1 MKKKYSKVKRV
12 IQHRADIVS
21 YGQDKPSRP

>member
-1 MKKKYSKVKRV
+1 MKKITQKLSVLYNN
-12 IQHRADIVS
+12 RADIVS